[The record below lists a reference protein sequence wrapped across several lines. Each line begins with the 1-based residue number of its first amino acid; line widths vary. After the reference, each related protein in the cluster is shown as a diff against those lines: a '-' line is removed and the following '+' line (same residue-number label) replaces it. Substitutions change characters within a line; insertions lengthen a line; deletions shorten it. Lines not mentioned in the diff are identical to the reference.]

1 MFITGVR
8 MLRKLPIGMS
18 DFDAFITEI
27 LAHPDVPTQDRDSI
41 IFSVAG
47 VILHS
52 DKAVDEMDLNELVR
66 VLRSGA
72 AKQVAHAAFTEV
84 KTRHNALAA
93 EAAQKAKDE
102 ASNAE
107 QQGTT
112 ETTKTVEVQA

>member
-1 MFITGVR
+1 
-8 MLRKLPIGMS
+8 MLRKLPIGMP
-18 DFDAFITEI
+18 DFEAFITEI

-41 IFSVAG
+41 VFSVAG

-52 DKAVDEMDLNELVR
+52 DKAIDEMDMDELVK

-93 EAAQKAKDE
+93 EAAKKASEE
-102 ASNAE
+102 AANAV

-112 ETTKTVEVQA
+112 EAQNSVVQEA